1 MRGVRSCR
9 DAQTIKG
16 PVSNCS
22 SLFHMKTSPPA
33 EAPYR
38 SDESN
43 KGRDKRPTFLRGP
56 PLRAVAE
63 RSPDVSSAPV
73 KRRKSNKERYIKV
86 KRSWAA
92 GQKNRKRREKI
103 VRNIPSQQI
112 QAVRRPVLSHIRRAE
127 STSAKDGPER
137 RKELIAGSRCG

>member
-1 MRGVRSCR
+1 MPRRSDNQRTCFQLLQSLSHEDVPPSR
-9 DAQTIKG
+9 
-16 PVSNCS
+16 S
-22 SLFHMKTSPPA
+22 SLSLRREQQGPGQ
-33 EAPYR
+33 EAHL
-38 SDESN
+38 
-43 KGRDKRPTFLRGP
+43 FAGP
-56 PLRAVAE
+56 SITCCCRERE
-63 RSPDVSSAPV
+63 RSPVVSSAPV

-127 STSAKDGPER
+127 STSAKAGPER
-137 RKELIAGSRCG
+137 RKELIARSRCG